1 MLNVSCLENHMDQQQ
16 WLDLDAFNDYE
27 YLTSD
32 ASSHPLHPQIS
43 MLVLT
48 ARAQA
53 AKKNQCEHRC
63 NVDIG
68 GAGGHCSSP
77 VMKPSEVKYS

>member
-1 MLNVSCLENHMDQQQ
+1 MLNVSCLENHTDQQQ

-53 AKKNQCEHRC
+53 AKKNQINASTDATLTLGVR
-63 NVDIG
+63 G
-68 GAGGHCSSP
+68 GTALLQL
-77 VMKPSEVKYS
+77 